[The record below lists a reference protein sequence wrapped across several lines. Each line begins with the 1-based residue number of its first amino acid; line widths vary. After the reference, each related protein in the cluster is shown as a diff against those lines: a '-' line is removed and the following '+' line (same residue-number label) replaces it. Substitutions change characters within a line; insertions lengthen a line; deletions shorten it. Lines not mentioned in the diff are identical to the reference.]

1 MTNLTHLLLIVA
13 TATVLQA
20 TLARAEI
27 AIGAAGPLSGQEA
40 SQGENMRRGAEMAV
54 ADLNARG
61 GVLGQRLRLIVVD
74 DACDANQAVAVATQ
88 LVSQKVA
95 MVSGHL
101 CSSCSIPASKVY
113 TQAGVV
119 MISPASTNPKF
130 TDEGGPNVF
139 RVIGRDDQQ
148 GIVAGDYLADQWGTK
163 RIAILHDGQTYGK
176 GLAEETRKRLVK
188 RGVAIALYDE
198 YRYGAKDYTTLVAKM
213 RDAGIAVAYVGGY
226 VTEAALILRQARD
239 QGYGLELVSGDA
251 LASDEFWLIT
261 GPSGEGTMFTFGP
274 DPRRNPE
281 AVPVVARF
289 RAAKYEPEGYTL
301 YAYAGIQAWA
311 QAVTMAGSLD
321 SAKAIAALRNHQF
334 ETVLG
339 KIGFD
344 KKGDV
349 TSPAWV
355 WYVWRNGK
363 YVPRN

>member
-1 MTNLTHLLLIVA
+1 MRDPARALLVAAMLTALHA
-13 TATVLQA
+13 TSAW
-20 TLARAEI
+20 AEI

-74 DACDANQAVAVATQ
+74 DACAPDQAVAVATQ
-88 LVSQKVA
+88 LANQKVA

-113 TQAGVV
+113 TQAGIV
-119 MISPASTNPKF
+119 MISPASTNPNF
-130 TDEGGPNVF
+130 TDQGGPNVF

-148 GIVAGDYLADQWGTK
+148 GLVAGDYLTDHWGTK
-163 RIAILHDGQTYGK
+163 KIAILHDEQTYGK
-176 GLAEETRKRLVK
+176 GLAEETRKRLAK
-188 RGVAIALYDE
+188 RGVPVALYEE
-198 YRYGAKDYTTLVAKM
+198 YTHGEKDYSPLVSKM

-261 GPSGEGTMFTFGP
+261 GQAGEGAMFTFGP
-274 DPRRNPE
+274 DPRRNPQ
-281 AVPVVARF
+281 AAPVVARF

-311 QAVTMAGSLD
+311 QAVVKAGSLE
-321 SAKAIAALRNHQF
+321 SSKVIAALRSHQF

-344 KKGDV
+344 KKGDL

-355 WYVWRNGK
+355 WYIWKNGK
-363 YVPRN
+363 YVPKN

>member
-1 MTNLTHLLLIVA
+1 MGNLTRLLLVA
-13 TATVLQA
+13 V
-20 TLARAEI
+20 TLTTLHTTSARADI
-27 AIGAAGPLSGQEA
+27 TIGAAGPLTGQEKG
-40 SQGENMRRGAEMAV
+40 QGENMRRGAEMAV

-74 DACDANQAVAVATQ
+74 DACVPEQAVAVANQ
-88 LVSQKVA
+88 LVSQRVA

-113 TQAGVV
+113 SKAGVV
-119 MISPASTNPKF
+119 MISPASTNPKL

-148 GIVAGDYLADQWGTK
+148 GLVAGNYLVDNWGK
-163 RIAILHDGQTYGK
+163 KKIAVLHDGQAYGK
-176 GLAEETRKRLVK
+176 GLAEETRKRLSQ
-188 RGVAIALYDE
+188 RGVKAAMYEE
-198 YRYGAKDYTTLVAKM
+198 YKYGEKDYSVLVTKM

-251 LASDEFWLIT
+251 LTDNEFWLIT
-261 GPSGEGTMFTFGP
+261 GPAGEGTVFTFGP

-281 AVPVVARF
+281 AASVVARF
-289 RAAKYEPEGYTL
+289 RAGKYEPEGYTL

-311 QAVTMAGSLD
+311 QAVAKAGSLD
-321 SAKAIAALRNHQF
+321 TAKVTEALRSHQF

-344 KKGDV
+344 KKGDL

-355 WYVWRNGK
+355 WYVWKQGK
-363 YVPRN
+363 YVVKE